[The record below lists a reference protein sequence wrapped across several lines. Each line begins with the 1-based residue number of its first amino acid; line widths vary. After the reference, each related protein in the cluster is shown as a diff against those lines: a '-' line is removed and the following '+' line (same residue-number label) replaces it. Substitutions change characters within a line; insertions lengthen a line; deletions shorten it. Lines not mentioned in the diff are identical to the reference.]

1 MRQWLLR
8 LFPLLMSIFPV
19 LTRAQV
25 EVRSAAP
32 SAGDVASN
40 LTVASGFF
48 AGMLGSIFYIV
59 GIALVTASIMQ
70 YREYKRNP
78 SQTPISRPIILFV
91 CGLVLG
97 LMPVAAQ
104 YLNNIFVPYSV

>member
-1 MRQWLLR
+1 MKQWLLR
-8 LFPLLMSIFPV
+8 LFPLLMNVFPV
-19 LTRAQV
+19 LARAQV
-25 EVRSAAP
+25 AVGSTAP
-32 SAGDVASN
+32 SVGDVASN
-40 LTVASGFF
+40 LTVASGLF

-59 GIALVTASIMQ
+59 GVALVTASIMQ

-78 SQTPISRPIILFV
+78 AQTPISRPIILFI

-104 YLNNIFVPYSV
+104 YLNNTFAPYSV